1 MLEMVGKAEE
11 KGWEE
16 LKRRRWRDGHTMVAA
31 SLSFEAAR
39 MSTICA
45 GLCHVFANSRLL
57 ARSPS
62 RRASILG
69 VIVIAKG
76 FARMVDC
83 CSMGRDCGG
92 KGEGQLLVLRCCWS
106 ASVLLYKVDIR
117 GFRGLLYPVRRL
129 LVISRGLSSSC
140 FVWRA
145 SLMGSWMITIHECGP

>member
-69 VIVIAKG
+69 VIVIANG
-76 FARMVDC
+76 FARIVEC
-83 CSMGRDCGG
+83 CFGAEETDGNCWRCGDDG
-92 KGEGQLLVLRCCWS
+92 V
-106 ASVLLYKVDIR
+106 R
-117 GFRGLLYPVRRL
+117 GSFCTG
-129 LVISRGLSSSC
+129 
-140 FVWRA
+140 
-145 SLMGSWMITIHECGP
+145 